1 MLRIIDTTLRDG
13 EQAPGVAFTVREK
26 VNIAKLLDWLGV
38 YQIEVGIP
46 VMGDLEQKAIR
57 AVVGL
62 NLKARVSTWN
72 RLLLADIRAS
82 LACGVKDVH
91 ISCPVSEILIR
102 YKLGRSRIWVLDCLK
117 RAIRYASD
125 YGCRVTVGAEDA
137 SRADASFLLDLA
149 LLAQEMGVERLR
161 YCDTLGVLNPFSTVE
176 RLDRLR
182 SNLSLEIEFHGH
194 NDFGMATANT
204 LAAIK
209 AGVRYVDTTI
219 GGLGE
224 RAGNASL
231 EELNTALQA
240 IYGYDPGLEYRVLPL
255 LSRHVA
261 RAARR
266 SILLL
271 DEPLSALDRGLRE
284 KMRQELRELHRA

>member
-1 MLRIIDTTLRDG
+1 MIKIVDTTLRDG
-13 EQAPGVAFTVREK
+13 EQAPGVAFNLREK
-26 VNIAKLLDWLGV
+26 VNIARMLDWLGV
-38 YQIEVGIP
+38 YQIEAGIP
-46 VMGDLEQKAIR
+46 VMGELEQKAIR
-57 AVVGL
+57 AIVRS

-72 RLLLADIRAS
+72 RPLLADIRAS
-82 LACGVKDVH
+82 LACGVRYIH
-91 ISCPVSEILIR
+91 IACPVSEIQIR
-102 YKLGRSRIWVLDCLK
+102 YKLGRSRMWLLDCLK
-117 RAIRYASD
+117 RAMRYASD

-149 LLAQEMGVERLR
+149 FLAQEMGAERLR
-161 YCDTLGVLNPFSTVE
+161 YCDTLGVLNPFTTVE
-176 RLDRLR
+176 RLGWLR

-209 AGVRYVDTTI
+209 AGIRYVDTTVE
-219 GGLGE
+219 GLGE

-231 EELNTALQA
+231 EELVAAVQGV
-240 IYGYDPGLEYRVLPL
+240 YGTELGLEDRLLPL

-266 SILLL
+266 RVNWF
-271 DEPLSALDRGLRE
+271 E
-284 KMRQELRELHRA
+284 QQNVQT

>member
-26 VNIAKLLDWLGV
+26 VNIARLLDWLGV
-38 YQIEVGIP
+38 YQIEAGIP

-57 AVVGL
+57 AIARS
-62 NLKARVSTWN
+62 NLKARVSAWN

-82 LACGVKDVH
+82 LACGVKDIH
-91 ISCPVSEILIR
+91 ISCPASELQIR
-102 YKLGRSRIWVLDCLK
+102 YKLGRSRMWVLDCLK

-137 SRADASFLLDLA
+137 TRADASFLLDLA
-149 LLAQEMGVERLR
+149 LLAQEMGAERLR
-161 YCDTLGVLNPFSTVE
+161 YCDTMGVLNPFTTVE
-176 RLDRLR
+176 RLEWLR
-182 SNLSLEIEFHGH
+182 SKLSLEIEFHGH

-209 AGVRYVDTTI
+209 AGIRYVDTTV

-231 EELNTALQA
+231 EELSAALQG
-240 IYGYDPGLEYRVLPL
+240 IYGYDPGLNSRVLPV

-266 SILLL
+266 PVSLPRRRIL
-271 DEPLSALDRGLRE
+271 EPLPHSVVGW
-284 KMRQELRELHRA
+284 

>member
-13 EQAPGVAFTVREK
+13 EQAPGVAFTLREK
-26 VNIAKLLDWLGV
+26 VNIARLLDWLGV

-46 VMGDLEQKAIR
+46 IMGELEQKAIR
-57 AVVGL
+57 AIIRS

-82 LACGVKDVH
+82 LACGVKDIH
-91 ISCPVSEILIR
+91 ISCPASEIQIC
-102 YKLGRSRIWVLDCLK
+102 YKLGRSRMWVLDCLK

-149 LLAQEMGVERLR
+149 LLAQEMGAERLR
-161 YCDTLGVLNPFSTVE
+161 YCDTVGVLNPFTTVE
-176 RLDRLR
+176 RLDWLR

-209 AGVRYVDTTI
+209 AGIRYLDTTV

-231 EELNTALQA
+231 EEVVAAVQGV
-240 IYGYDPGLEYRVLPL
+240 YGTELGLEERFLPL

-266 SILLL
+266 MPCWSRRSMTVACG
-271 DEPLSALDRGLRE
+271 EGC
-284 KMRQELRELHRA
+284 